1 MWDWDSRPAGAYC
14 ARRPARG
21 RDERAVASK
30 IIGGRCVCAH
40 PTASNGPSPA
50 RREIGDKPEHIRSLP
65 KVDNVWG
72 KKAVYGFCTVSGG
85 ENCGRPRTHAPRRA
99 RGAAPGM
106 DFDGV
111 SSKGKVDAVVR
122 ARAAREERQRVSANL
137 SEQHKAAVAGKLQA
151 GARRFLGVLRSR
163 ALLRAEWRCPP
174 SPSNGQQLVIC
185 LWLLRFFDPVHDG
198 VALCTL
204 CRVVVAGMRP
214 ALGAPPGVPLR
225 THPCVNQEWSRTSRP

>member
-1 MWDWDSRPAGAYC
+1 M
-14 ARRPARG
+14 
-21 RDERAVASK
+21 K
-30 IIGGRCVCAH
+30 
-40 PTASNGPSPA
+40 
-50 RREIGDKPEHIRSLP
+50 
-65 KVDNVWG
+65 
-72 KKAVYGFCTVSGG
+72 
-85 ENCGRPRTHAPRRA
+85 NCGRPEKSWADRVRDSDARRGERRHRA
-99 RGAAPGM
+99 TWKM

-111 SSKGKVDAVVR
+111 SSKGKVDAVAR

-137 SEQHKAAVAGKLQA
+137 SEQHKAAVARKLQA

-204 CRVVVAGMRP
+204 CRAVVAGMRP
-214 ALGAPPGVPLR
+214 ALGAPAEVPLR
-225 THPCVNQEWSRTSRP
+225 TNPCVNQEWSRTSRP

>member
-1 MWDWDSRPAGAYC
+1 MSWGEKLRAAQKLGGRD
-14 ARRPARG
+14 ARG
-21 RDERAVASK
+21 GRRHRATSK
-30 IIGGRCVCAH
+30 
-40 PTASNGPSPA
+40 
-50 RREIGDKPEHIRSLP
+50 
-65 KVDNVWG
+65 
-72 KKAVYGFCTVSGG
+72 
-85 ENCGRPRTHAPRRA
+85 
-99 RGAAPGM
+99 M

-111 SSKGKVDAVVR
+111 SSKGKVDAVAR

-137 SEQHKAAVAGKLQA
+137 SEQHKAAVARKLQA

-204 CRVVVAGMRP
+204 CRAVVAGMRP
-214 ALGAPPGVPLR
+214 ALGAPAGVPLR

>member
-1 MWDWDSRPAGAYC
+1 M
-14 ARRPARG
+14 
-21 RDERAVASK
+21 
-30 IIGGRCVCAH
+30 
-40 PTASNGPSPA
+40 T
-50 RREIGDKPEHIRSLP
+50 
-65 KVDNVWG
+65 
-72 KKAVYGFCTVSGG
+72 GG
-85 ENCGRPRTHAPRRA
+85 EKCGRACNKVGRTTRTPPRHRA
-99 RGAAPGM
+99 TWKM

-111 SSKGKVDAVVR
+111 SSKGKVDAVAR

-137 SEQHKAAVAGKLQA
+137 SEQHKAAVACKLQA

-204 CRVVVAGMRP
+204 CRAVVAGMRP
-214 ALGAPPGVPLR
+214 ALGAPAGVPLR